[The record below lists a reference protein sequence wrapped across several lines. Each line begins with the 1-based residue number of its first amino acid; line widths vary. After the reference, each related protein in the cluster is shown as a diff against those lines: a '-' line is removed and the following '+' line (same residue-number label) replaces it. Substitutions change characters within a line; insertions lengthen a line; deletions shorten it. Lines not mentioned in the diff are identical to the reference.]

1 MRISDWSSDVCSS
14 DLSKATA
21 HFNPEWH
28 VKLDKIDSKEKAMAL
43 DAFATSHP
51 VIQKIQTVDQTSQAF
66 DSITYQKGEAAITMM
81 EGFAGADVWRVGLRN
96 YIKNYAYHNTVTDP
110 MLAAV
115 EAAGA
120 KGTTKKIARESRWE
134 RVWQYV

>member
-1 MRISDWSSDVCSS
+1 MAHQWFG
-14 DLSKATA
+14 DLVTMAWWDDLWLNEGFASWMESKATA

-66 DSITYQKGEAAITMM
+66 DSITYPKGEAVITML
-81 EGFAGADVWRVGLRN
+81 EGFAGADVRSEERRVGQECVRTGRSWW
-96 YIKNYAYHNTVTDP
+96 AQDHN
-110 MLAAV
+110 
-115 EAAGA
+115 
-120 KGTTKKIARESRWE
+120 KKKIKK
-134 RVWQYV
+134 